1 MIKPLT
7 DSMMAGSPDMK
18 NNDDELMKLLRS
30 METVIDHLPFDV
42 WLKDADG
49 KYVVA
54 NKNFETYTGKTKQ
67 ELIGKSDY
75 DIYPAVEADL
85 YVASDHAAI
94 QGNIQ
99 DSYEFEYQE
108 GRFKEGY
115 KQPVFDEDGTLIGT
129 TGYSK
134 DITERKKIQDALIES
149 ERSKAVLISNL
160 PGVAYRSN
168 NDADFTMTFISE
180 GCFELTGYTSDQ
192 LRGKS
197 PSYYELIHPAYRDK
211 LFQKW
216 REYTGLN
223 IISPDEYPIITANG
237 DVKWVWEQSQ
247 EIYDSRRNMVA
258 TEGLIIDITERKLAE
273 EALRQSEERF
283 RTMFEEAPLGMG
295 IFDAQTGA
303 AYDVNTRY
311 AEIIGRTKEEALTS
325 NWMQYTHPDD
335 IKENLYKT
343 GLLNSGRISSFSM
356 DKRFVMPD
364 GAVIWVNV
372 TVASFRHG
380 ESGST
385 RLLYMVEDINERKQ
399 SEEEIRYLSFYD
411 QLTGLYNRRFYEQEL
426 RRIDKPENLPIT
438 LILAD
443 INGLKLINDAFGH
456 LEGDLLLKEFAAIIK
471 NECKN
476 HFVAARTGGDEFNII
491 LPKTDSAAAKKMVER
506 MHHAFFRKKIHNIT
520 CSSSFGWETKKDAS
534 EDVILTY
541 MQAEDR
547 MYRHKLS
554 DSARLRKDIV
564 REITK
569 TLFEKNE
576 REKKHCERVSQLCEK
591 IGLSLQ
597 MSLDDINDLKLAGL
611 MHDIGKIGIS
621 EHVLRKQGQL
631 TESER
636 AEMKKHPEI
645 GYHILRTVDEYAPIA
660 EYVLYHHER
669 IDGNGYPRGLK
680 GDEINLQSKIISIA
694 DAYDSMTNERFYKST
709 LNMSDAIEEIKQH
722 AGSKYD
728 PSIVYIFVEKVLGS

>member
-1 MIKPLT
+1 
-7 DSMMAGSPDMK
+7 
-18 NNDDELMKLLRS
+18 

-49 KYVVA
+49 KYVIA
-54 NKNFETYTGKTKQ
+54 NKNFETYTGKSKHD
-67 ELIGKSDY
+67 LIGKSDY
-75 DIYPAVEADL
+75 DIYPEVEADL
-85 YVASDHAAI
+85 YFASDRAAI
-94 QGNIQ
+94 QGKIQ

-115 KQPVFDEDGTLIGT
+115 KRPIFDDAGGLIGT
-129 TGYSK
+129 IGYSR
-134 DITERKKIQDALIES
+134 DITERRKIQDALIES

-180 GCFELTGYTSDQ
+180 GCLELTGYTSEQ
-192 LRGKS
+192 LLGKN
-197 PSYYELIHPAYRDK
+197 PSYYELIHPSYRGT

-237 DVKWVWEQSQ
+237 DLKWVWEHSQ

-295 IFDAQTGA
+295 IFDSQTGA
-303 AYDVNTRY
+303 AYDVNNRY
-311 AEIIGRTKEEALTS
+311 AEIIGRTKEESLLS

-335 IKENLYKT
+335 IQENLYKT
-343 GLLNSGRISSFSM
+343 GLLNSNRVSSFSM
-356 DKRFVMPD
+356 DKRFIKPD
-364 GAVIWVNV
+364 GTVIWVNV

-380 ESGST
+380 GSSNP

-399 SEEEIRYLSFYD
+399 AEEEIRYLSFYD
-411 QLTGLYNRRFYEQEL
+411 QLTGLYNRRYYEQEL
-426 RRIDKPENLPIT
+426 RRIDRAENLPIT

-443 INGLKLINDAFGH
+443 LNGLKLINDAFGH
-456 LEGDLLLKEFAAIIK
+456 LEGDLLLKEFAATIK
-471 NECKN
+471 NLCKN
-476 HFVAARTGGDEFNII
+476 HYIAARTGGDEFNII
-491 LPKTDSAAAKKMVER
+491 LSKTDSAAAEKLVEKI
-506 MHHAFFRKKIHNIT
+506 HHSFSRQKIHNIT
-520 CSSSFGWETKKDAS
+520 CSASFGWETKKEAS
-534 EDVILTY
+534 EDIVLTY

-547 MYRHKLS
+547 MYRHKLTES
-554 DSARLRKDIV
+554 TRMRKEIV
-564 REITK
+564 KEITK
-569 TLFEKNE
+569 ALFEKDE
-576 REKKHCERVSQLCEK
+576 REKKHCERVSHLCEK
-591 IGLSLQ
+591 IGHSLE
-597 MSLDDINDLKLAGL
+597 MSLDEINDLKLAGL
-611 MHDIGKIGIS
+611 MHDIGKVGIN
-621 EHVLRKQGQL
+621 EHILRKQGKL
-631 TESER
+631 TEQER

-669 IDGNGYPRGLK
+669 IDGKGYPRGLK
-680 GDEINLQSKIISIA
+680 GNEIHLQSKIISIA
-694 DAYDSMTNERFYKST
+694 DGFDSMTNERFYKAAMNNSE
-709 LNMSDAIEEIKQH
+709 AIEEIRKNS
-722 AGSKYD
+722 GTKYD
-728 PSIVYIFVEKVLGS
+728 PAIVKLFIEKVLAT